1 MGSVKVPLHIV
12 LARRERLAQMI
23 EQHRYLPVKELCRR
37 LEVSEATLRRDLAA
51 LVQEKKITRTYGGA
65 LSEFNDRF
73 PSFRERQSQGAKAKA
88 KIAAAALAFF
98 EPGKTYFFDSGT
110 TIYAI
115 AEAFRDHPVVPV
127 TIVTSN
133 LPVGEILASIPGV
146 QVFQLAG
153 QLLHLQ
159 STLLGE
165 TAQKSLEFWRFD
177 VAFLSAEGMDREGIW
192 NSQAAI
198 VEQQKVLISRTGR
211 SVFCLDGAKLRQ
223 RAPHFLL
230 AWPEVDFLLT
240 DLRGEKLKGA
250 GIELQ
255 ERQFH
260 QKSGK
265 RLPAPASQSSPP
277 DSTGEPPS
285 NDFPVHIL

>member
-1 MGSVKVPLHIV
+1 MKVPLHIV
-12 LARRERLAQMI
+12 LARRERLAQI
-23 EQHRYLPVKELCRR
+23 VEQHRYLSVKELCLR
-37 LEVSEATLRRDLAA
+37 LNVSEATLRRDLAVLA
-51 LVQEKKITRTYGGA
+51 QEKKITRTYGGA

-73 PSFRERQSQGAKAKA
+73 PSFRERQGQGARAKGR
-88 KIAAAALAFF
+88 IATAALRIFQ
-98 EPGKTYFFDSGT
+98 PGKTYFFDSGT

-115 AEAFRDHPVVPV
+115 AEAFRDHPVTPV

-177 VAFLSAEGMDREGIW
+177 VAFLSAEGMDGEGIW

-198 VEQQKVLISRTGR
+198 VEQQKVLMGRTGVT
-211 SVFCLDGAKLRQ
+211 VFCLDSSKLNR

-230 AWPEVDFLLT
+230 PWSEVQLLLT
-240 DLRGEKLKGA
+240 DLAPDKLRDA
-250 GIELQ
+250 GIAIRDEQLPSA
-255 ERQFH
+255 
-260 QKSGK
+260 KSTAK
-265 RLPAPASQSSPP
+265 SAASPATPGATAADAGP
-277 DSTGEPPS
+277 DE
-285 NDFPVHIL
+285 FPVHIL

>member
-1 MGSVKVPLHIV
+1 MKVPLHIV
-12 LARRERLAQMI
+12 LARRERLALI
-23 EQHRYLPVKELCRR
+23 VEQHRYLSVKELCLR
-37 LEVSEATLRRDLAA
+37 LKVSEATLRRDLAVLA
-51 LVQEKKITRTYGGA
+51 QEKKITRTYGGA

-73 PSFRERQSQGAKAKA
+73 PSFRERQGQGTRAKAR
-88 KIAAAALAFF
+88 IATAALRFF
-98 EPGKTYFFDSGT
+98 KPGKTYFFDSGT

-115 AEAFRDHPVVPV
+115 AEAFRDQPVTPV

-177 VAFLSAEGMDREGIW
+177 VAFLSAEGMDGEGIW

-198 VEQQKVLISRTGR
+198 VEQQKVLMGRTGV
-211 SVFCLDGAKLRQ
+211 SVFCLDSSKLKR

-230 AWPEVDFLLT
+230 PWSQVEVLLT
-240 DLRGEKLKGA
+240 DLTPEKLRGA
-250 GIELQ
+250 GIAIRDEQ
-255 ERQFH
+255 
-260 QKSGK
+260 
-265 RLPAPASQSSPP
+265 LPAAALKTSAKTAAIPP
-277 DSTGEPPS
+277 PPGPLADEAEP
-285 NDFPVHIL
+285 DEFPVHIL

>member
-1 MGSVKVPLHIV
+1 MKVPLHIV
-12 LARRERLAQMI
+12 LARRERLAQI
-23 EQHRYLPVKELCRR
+23 VEQHRYLSVKELCLR
-37 LEVSEATLRRDLAA
+37 LNVSEATLRRDLAVLA
-51 LVQEKKITRTYGGA
+51 QEKKITRTYGGA

-73 PSFRERQSQGAKAKA
+73 PSFRERQGQGARAKVR
-88 KIAAAALAFF
+88 IATAALRIFQ
-98 EPGKTYFFDSGT
+98 PGKTYFFDSGT

-115 AEAFRDHPVVPV
+115 AEAFRDHPVTPV

-177 VAFLSAEGMDREGIW
+177 VAFLSAEGMDGEGIW

-198 VEQQKVLISRTGR
+198 VEQQKVLMGRTGVT
-211 SVFCLDGAKLRQ
+211 VFCLDSSKLNR

-230 AWPEVDFLLT
+230 PWSEVQLLLT
-240 DLRGEKLKGA
+240 DLAPDKLRDA
-250 GIELQ
+250 GIAIRDEQLPSA
-255 ERQFH
+255 
-260 QKSGK
+260 KSAAK
-265 RLPAPASQSSPP
+265 SAASPATPGATAADAGP
-277 DSTGEPPS
+277 DE
-285 NDFPVHIL
+285 FPVHIL